1 MRRIATLENLFVYTP
16 VLTLAAAALVAGRSP
31 KPQKAQVEVMEG
43 YGGEDERHV
52 ELPTLPYALGALEPV
67 LGSETVNIHHYK
79 HQKGY
84 VDKANALLESL
95 DEVQDSFA
103 KFDKLSR
110 QGMIL
115 GFYQDIVFNV
125 AGAELHK
132 LYWDNISPPGGRM
145 TQPSEALL
153 EQIIDN
159 FGSFEN
165 FKDQVIELGSAI
177 PGSGWVALA
186 WSDTMRG
193 LVLMPIQ
200 SHQNFVI
207 PQAKILM
214 VIDVWEHAYYLDYQD
229 RRTDYLEDLFDT
241 INWHVVS
248 DRFEE

>member
-1 MRRIATLENLFVYTP
+1 VENFFTYTP
-16 VLTLAAAALVAGRSP
+16 ILTLIAGSIIASRSP
-31 KPQKAQVEVMEG
+31 KPKKAEMGLLEG
-43 YGGEDERHV
+43 YGGQDDRHV
-52 ELPTLPYALGALEPV
+52 DFPPLPYGMGALEPV
-67 LGSETVNIHHYK
+67 LGSQTVNIHHNK
-79 HQKGY
+79 HQKSY

-103 KFDKLSR
+103 KLDKLSR

-132 LYWDNISPPGGRM
+132 LYWDNINPPGARM
-145 TQPSEALL
+145 TQPSEELL
-153 EQIIDN
+153 GQIADN

-165 FKDQVIELGSAI
+165 FRDQVIELGSAI

-214 VIDVWEHAYYLDYQD
+214 VIDVWEHAYYLDYQN
-229 RRTDYLEDLFDT
+229 RRTEYLEDLFDT
-241 INWHVVS
+241 INWDVVS
-248 DRFEE
+248 ERLEK